1 MRIAAIGCIAL
12 LVACARTEEEPATDT
27 AAGAADVATAPA
39 ISLADVA
46 GRWDVTSTPESGTD
60 TSVTRYTLTATPEM
74 TGWTITFANRPQP
87 VPVRIV
93 AVEGDSI
100 VTEAGPF
107 ESVRRKG
114 VQVTT
119 RNVFRK
125 QGDRLDGHHARAVP
139 VCRRGH
145 GAHSAHRRHARAV
158 SA

>member
-1 MRIAAIGCIAL
+1 MDMRIATIGCIAL

-27 AAGAADVATAPA
+27 AAGTADVSAAPA

-46 GRWDVTSTPESGTD
+46 GRWNVTSRPESGPD

-74 TGWTITFANRPQP
+74 TGWTITFADRPQA
-87 VPVRIV
+87 VPLRIV

-100 VTEAGPF
+100 VAEAGPF

-119 RNVFRK
+119 RNVLRK
-125 QGDRLDGHHARAVP
+125 QGDRLTGTTRARYQSS
-139 VCRRGH
+139 
-145 GAHSAHRRHARAV
+145 GADTVLTLRTEGMRAQ
-158 SA
+158 

>member
-1 MRIAAIGCIAL
+1 MRIVAIGCIAL
-12 LVACARTEEEPATDT
+12 LVACAKKEEEPATDT
-27 AAGAADVATAPA
+27 AGGATDVATAPA
-39 ISLADVA
+39 ISLADLA

-60 TSVTRYTLTATPEM
+60 TSATRYTLTATPEM
-74 TGWTITFANRPQP
+74 TGWTITFPNRAQP
-87 VPVRIV
+87 VPIRII

-125 QGDRLDGHHARAVP
+125 QGDRLTGTTRARYQTAGADTVLILRTDGSRAP
-139 VCRRGH
+139 
-145 GAHSAHRRHARAV
+145 
-158 SA
+158 

>member
-1 MRIAAIGCIAL
+1 MRIATIGCIAL

-27 AAGAADVATAPA
+27 AAGAADVAMAPA

-60 TSVTRYTLTATPEM
+60 TAVTRYTLTATPEM
-74 TGWTITFANRPQP
+74 TGWTITFANRPQA
-87 VPVRIV
+87 VPVRVV

-119 RNVFRK
+119 RNVLRK
-125 QGDRLDGHHARAVP
+125 QGDRLTGSTRARYQAS
-139 VCRRGH
+139 
-145 GAHSAHRRHARAV
+145 GADTVLTLRTEGMRAP
-158 SA
+158 